1 MPTAAPAPTPALAP
15 DATPT
20 VLPNPSS
27 PRRSTRERTATVR
40 HSVANPDGDGGGL
53 RQPAAG
59 LHTELDDVF
68 PVEHTHTCDGGG
80 SVELTDISQPASN
93 RFVLQLTSIAEESER
108 STDVCYIVQR

>member
-1 MPTAAPAPTPALAP
+1 MLTAAPAPTPSPAP
-15 DATPT
+15 DATPA
-20 VLPNPSS
+20 VLPSPSS
-27 PRRSTRERTATVR
+27 PLRSTRERTIAMRHNAT
-40 HSVANPDGDGGGL
+40 NLGGDGGGL
-53 RQPAAG
+53 RRPAAG

-68 PVEHTHTCDGGG
+68 PVGHTHTCDGGG